1 MLQIIHDRLK
11 GVFATVVLGAL
22 AVVFVFWGVEFVRVG
37 GGGAGGGIE
46 VNGEKIDAEAVRREF
61 QEELTRVQ
69 AAQATGEVPAGVRE
83 EIGRTVLERIVRRE
97 LVRRRADELG
107 FRVSDASVM
116 ASLQQEPA
124 FQVAG
129 QFSKDAYYAAV
140 RSIGL
145 SPHQFESEQRAALTV
160 QQLDRGIGV
169 SSFVLPKEASRAIAL
184 RDAQREFGWVVVPRA
199 AFMAAASVGDAA
211 VKAWYESNKSQ
222 FMTAESVAL
231 QYVELNLADV
241 QATVSADEAALRG
254 FYEQNADRYTTVERR
269 HARHILITPGKDRA
283 AARSKAQSLY
293 EQLQKGAD
301 FAALARRE
309 SQDPGSAAQGGDLGW
324 AEKSAYVGPFAD
336 ALFSM
341 KPGELRGPV
350 ETEFGFHV
358 IRLEG
363 IEPGHRR
370 TFEEVRAEIATEY
383 ARAEAEKIF
392 GDRQELLDTRS
403 FEAAGNLQQVADELK
418 LPLRT
423 LPAFTRQGGGT
434 LGGDAKLVAAV
445 FQDDV
450 LAGQSIPVIEL
461 GPGRVVAVRVTA
473 HEKPRQR
480 PLEAVRDK
488 VAAIVREAEAGRA
501 ANAAADRTLAEL
513 KAGAAWPPA
522 IPNLQLEHATPAAH
536 ARSAPDVPAAV
547 AAAVFRS
554 PRPAARPS
562 YGKVGLPGGELALWM
577 LVREAPVA
585 VSDEAVIAERARDTR
600 LRLAQLDAGLYLAK
614 LRAGA
619 EVEAPA
625 SLFQ

>member
-1 MLQIIHDRLK
+1 MLQIIHDKLK
-11 GVFATVVLGAL
+11 GVFAIVVLGAL

-37 GGGAGGGIE
+37 GGGPGGGLE
-46 VNGEKIDAEAVRREF
+46 VNGETVDVEAVRREF
-61 QEELTRVQ
+61 QEELARAQT
-69 AAQATGEVPAGVRE
+69 AQATGDVPAEVRE
-83 EIGRTVLERIVRRE
+83 EIGRTVLERAVRRE
-97 LVRRRADELG
+97 LIRRRVDELG
-107 FRVSDASVM
+107 FRVSDAAVM

-124 FQVAG
+124 FHVAG

-145 SPHQFESEQRAALTV
+145 TPHQFENEQRAALTV
-160 QQLDRGIGV
+160 QHLDRGIGV
-169 SSFVLPKEASRAIAL
+169 SSFVLPQEVSRSIAL
-184 RDAQREFGWVVVPRA
+184 RDEQREFGWVVVPRT
-199 AFMAAASVGDAA
+199 AFLSGVVVDDAA
-211 VKAWYESNKSQ
+211 VTAWYESNKSQ
-222 FMTAESVAL
+222 FMTPESVAL
-231 QYVELNLADV
+231 QYVELNLDEV
-241 QATVSADEAALRG
+241 QTTVSGDEAALRG

-301 FAALARRE
+301 FAALAKLE
-309 SQDPGSAAQGGDLGW
+309 SQDPGSAVQGGDLGW

-336 ALFSM
+336 AVFSM

-370 TFEEVRAEIATEY
+370 SFEEVRDELASEY
-383 ARAEAEKIF
+383 ARSEAEKIF
-392 GDRQELLDTRS
+392 GDRQEELDTRS
-403 FEAAGNLQQVADELK
+403 FEAAGNLQQVADAMR

-423 LPAFTRQGGGT
+423 LPVFTRQGGGP

-473 HEKPRQR
+473 QE
-480 PLEAVRDK
+480 L
-488 VAAIVREAEAGRA
+488 VREAEAGRA
-501 ANAAADRTLAEL
+501 ANAVADRLLAEM
-513 KAGAAWPPA
+513 KAGAAWPPGA
-522 IPNLQLEHATPAAH
+522 ASLQTGHATPAAH
-536 ARSAPDVPAAV
+536 RRGAPDVPAAV
-547 AAAVFRS
+547 AAAVFEA
-554 PRPAARPS
+554 PRPADRPS
-562 YGKVGLPGGELALWM
+562 YGKVGLPGGDVALWTF
-577 LVREAPVA
+577 VRQTPVA
-585 VSDEAVIAERARDTR
+585 MPDDEAVAARARDAR
-600 LRLAQLDAGLYLAK
+600 LRFAQLDAGLYLAK

-619 EVEAPA
+619 EVEAPPN
-625 SLFQ
+625 LFQ